1 MFDADRVEKALR
13 DEGKRKG
20 INKNEIDR
28 AVHSAMHIV
37 ERCGEFSQ
45 NRKMATRIG
54 SALMNGCKSVVVPVC
69 VNYRNLENC
78 DGATTLFLER
88 HISFLESIGA
98 CSFALAPT
106 FLVPRHEA
114 TSDVLNRWYRI
125 SEDSLTK
132 VFQGIYTTARTLSEK
147 HGWNVCSMDILIPDI
162 VEREQEAYV
171 ALSSDTSIERQI
183 NAHMLRRRALYSER
197 MQVEEMRSLTV
208 RTAAQYVAFG
218 NFAAKN
224 NLIICNHTTTS
235 LQWYTRTGA
244 AVLHNPISLG

>member
-1 MFDADRVEKALR
+1 MFDTDRVEKALH

-20 INKNEIDR
+20 IDKNEIDR
-28 AVHSAMHIV
+28 AVHSAIRIV

-69 VNYRNLENC
+69 VNYRNLGNC
-78 DGATTLFLER
+78 GGATTLFLER
-88 HISFLESIGA
+88 HISFLESIGD

-114 TSDVLNRWYRI
+114 TSDILNRWYGI

-132 VFQGIYTTARTLSEK
+132 VFQGIYTTTRTLSEK
-147 HGWNVCSMDILIPDI
+147 RGWNVCPMDILIPDI
-162 VEREQEAYV
+162 VEKEQEAYV
-171 ALSSDTSIERQI
+171 ALSSDTSVEKQI
-183 NAHMLRRRALYSER
+183 NAHMIRRRTLYPER
-197 MQVEEMRSLTV
+197 MQAEEMRSLTV

-235 LQWYTRTGA
+235 LQWYTQTGA